1 MSQAP
6 TQIQAL
12 KIALI
17 GNPNCGKTTI
27 INALTGSQL
36 RVGNWPGVTVER
48 KSGFYDFGSSRVE
61 VIDLPGTYALR
72 SGGDGRSIDESIACQ
87 FIQHE
92 KIDVLINVLDAS
104 NLERNLYLTTQL
116 LDLQVPMIVVLN
128 MVDVAQ
134 AKKLQL
140 DATQLEGALAC
151 PVVSLDQRKSQ
162 IDQLKQAIATLPLQ
176 TRPTPMVFP
185 AEIEALIDAVLPTVQ
200 ARYPDQSARALI
212 LRGLECQDTDLAALL
227 QPPIAALSQQLGDDL
242 DLVLADSRYS
252 FAHRVAQSVVTQ
264 PSEHHHLKTVWIDRL
279 VLNRWLGIPIFL
291 IVMYLMFLVSINVG
305 GAFQDFFD
313 IASDAIFVQGVGQ
326 GLTALGLPA
335 WCVAIIADGA
345 GKGVNTT
352 LTFIPV
358 IGMMF
363 LCLSFLESCG
373 YMVRAAFVMDRVMR
387 ALGLPGKSFVPMIV
401 GFGCNVPAIMAA
413 RTLDSQRDRI
423 LTILMAPFMS
433 CSARLAIFAVFTSAF
448 FPSGGQNIVF
458 ALYVIGILMAV
469 MTGWLLRK
477 TILSGPSSP
486 FIMEIPPYHWPT
498 LRILARQTWMRLQSF
513 IFKAGKLIVPICML
527 IGTLNAVT
535 WHGLSTA
542 NEGASLLSALGQSL
556 TPLFA
561 PMGIHNDNWPAT
573 VGLLTGTLAKEVVVA
588 TLNTLYSQVG
598 HLSLVNAGDTTWWQS
613 LLTAWPTVLDNLK
626 QLGDALV
633 NPIAASVPDH
643 GVSDGVYGVM
653 ADRFQGQAAAFA
665 YLLFVLLYVPC
676 ASTIAVMAKE
686 LNKGWALFSV
696 LWSFGLAY
704 GSAVAFYQTATFSQH
719 PMASLLWW
727 FGIVAAF
734 GLTLL
739 LMKYSVGKR
748 IGVVS

>member
-1 MSQAP
+1 MHE
-6 TQIQAL
+6 TL
-12 KIALI
+12 RVALI

-27 INALTGSQL
+27 INALTGSHL

-48 KSGFYDFGSSRVE
+48 KSGFYQYADTHVE

-72 SGGDGRSIDESIACQ
+72 SGNDERSIDESIACQ
-87 FIQHE
+87 FIQQDQFD
-92 KIDVLINVLDAS
+92 ILVNVLDAS

-128 MVDVAQ
+128 MVDVAT

-140 DATQLEGALAC
+140 DATQLARELSC
-151 PVVSLDQRKSQ
+151 PVISLDQRKSQ
-162 IDQLKQAIATLPLQ
+162 IEPLKQAIATLPLHSK
-176 TRPTPMVFP
+176 P
-185 AEIEALIDAVLPTVQ
+185 AAMTFSAELEAWLDRVTPTVQ
-200 ARYPDQSARALI
+200 AYYPNQPARVLL
-212 LRGLECQDTDLAALL
+212 LRWCECQDPALAPLL
-227 QPPIAALSQQLGDDL
+227 QADTAVLCQQLNDDI
-242 DLVLADSRYS
+242 DMVLADSRYS
-252 FAHRVAQSVVTQ
+252 YAHRVAQAVVTQ
-264 PSEHHHLKTVWIDRL
+264 PPEQGHLKTAWIDCL

-291 IVMYLMFLVSINVG
+291 MVMYLMFLVSINVG

-313 IASDAIFVQGVGQ
+313 IGSDALFVQGVGQ
-326 GLTALGLPA
+326 GLTALGVPA
-335 WCVAIIADGA
+335 WLVAIIADGA

-448 FPSGGQNIVF
+448 FPTGGQNIVF

-469 MTGWLLRK
+469 LTGWLLRK

-498 LRILARQTWMRLQSF
+498 LRILARQTWGRLKSF
-513 IFKAGKLIVPICML
+513 IVKAGKLIVPICML

-535 WHGLSTA
+535 WHGLSTVD
-542 NEGASLLSALGQSL
+542 ESASLLSMLGKAL
-556 TPLFA
+556 TPIFA
-561 PMGIHNDNWPAT
+561 PMGIHSDNWPAT

-598 HLSLVNAGDTTWWQS
+598 HLALTPVGDTAWWQS
-613 LLTAWPTVLDNLK
+613 LLSAWQTIPDNLK
-626 QLGDALV
+626 QLGDALA

-653 ADRFQGQAAAFA
+653 ANRFQGQGAAFA

-704 GSAVAFYQTATFSQH
+704 GSAVAFYQMVTFHQH
-719 PMASLLWW
+719 PAASLLWW
-727 FGIVAAF
+727 LAILISF

-739 LMKYSVGKR
+739 TMKGLVAKR
-748 IGVVS
+748 IGVAL